1 MQDIRDLIICYG
13 KPQKPVPSETVSR
26 WIKKKYTTSLHW
38 GGYGIYSPPNPLFL
52 VVFIG
57 FYISRYHFSQIF
69 RTFFP
74 YYH

>member
-38 GGYGIYSPPNPLFL
+38 GGYGI
-52 VVFIG
+52 
-57 FYISRYHFSQIF
+57 SRGIKENSIWNLHAG
-69 RTFFP
+69 
-74 YYH
+74 